1 MSAFGLAQN
10 LGVSRGEAAGYI
22 DQYFT
27 RYPKVRE
34 YMEKTR
40 KLAHERGYV
49 ETAFGRRL
57 WLPDITSSR
66 AAVRA
71 GAERQAINAPMQ
83 GTAADLIKMAMVAV
97 EKWLETS
104 GLKSR
109 MVLQVHD
116 ELVLEVPEAEVETV
130 KEKLPEIMDG
140 VATLRVPLI
149 ASVGVGENWEAAH

>member
-1 MSAFGLAQN
+1 
-10 LGVSRGEAAGYI
+10 
-22 DQYFT
+22 
-27 RYPKVRE
+27 
-34 YMEKTR
+34 
-40 KLAHERGYV
+40 
-49 ETAFGRRL
+49 
-57 WLPDITSSR
+57 
-66 AAVRA
+66 
-71 GAERQAINAPMQ
+71 MQ

-104 GLKSR
+104 GLESR

-116 ELVLEVPEAEVETV
+116 ELVLEVPEDEVETV